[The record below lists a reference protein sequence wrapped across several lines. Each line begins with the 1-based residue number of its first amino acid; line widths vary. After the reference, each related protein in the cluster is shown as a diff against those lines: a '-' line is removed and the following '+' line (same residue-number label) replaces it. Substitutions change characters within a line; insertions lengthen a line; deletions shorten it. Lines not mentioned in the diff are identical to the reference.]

1 MKNKVALITGASGGI
16 GSEIARTLASAGYNL
31 VLTYNTNKKSV
42 DRLIEEFKEYKIDGY
57 ITNRCLRR
65 NANLQRKL
73 LEYFVKQ
80 LIKRIKK
87 LNNSNN
93 KSSNIQYLDFFGG
106 SENIVSVT
114 KNLTRV
120 TVEVVD
126 LEKVN
131 LEKLRELGIGVF
143 ITGNVIKCSSA
154 EFAEQIK

>member
-1 MKNKVALITGASGGI
+1 MLFLEISHEIFPFLIAAACLI
-16 GSEIARTLASAGYNL
+16 IPV
-31 VLTYNTNKKSV
+31 VLLL
-42 DRLIEEFKEYKIDGY
+42 LIV
-57 ITNRCLRR
+57 
-65 NANLQRKL
+65 
-73 LEYFVKQ
+73 FVKQ

-87 LNNSNN
+87 LSNSNNNSNV
-93 KSSNIQYLDFFGG
+93 QYLDFFGG
-106 SENIVSVT
+106 NENIISVT

>member
-1 MKNKVALITGASGGI
+1 MLFLEISHEIFPFLIA
-16 GSEIARTLASAGYNL
+16 AACL
-31 VLTYNTNKKSV
+31 VIPVVLLL
-42 DRLIEEFKEYKIDGY
+42 LIV
-57 ITNRCLRR
+57 
-65 NANLQRKL
+65 
-73 LEYFVKQ
+73 FVKQ

-87 LNNSNN
+87 LSNSNNNSNV
-93 KSSNIQYLDFFGG
+93 QYLDFFGG
-106 SENIVSVT
+106 NENIISVT

>member
-1 MKNKVALITGASGGI
+1 MLFLEISHEIFPFLIAAACLI
-16 GSEIARTLASAGYNL
+16 IPVVLLLL
-31 VLTYNTNKKSV
+31 VV
-42 DRLIEEFKEYKIDGY
+42 
-57 ITNRCLRR
+57 
-65 NANLQRKL
+65 
-73 LEYFVKQ
+73 FVKQ

-93 KSSNIQYLDFFGG
+93 KSSNVQYLDFFGG